1 MKKRIKENIF
11 KALETIK
18 EHKEHKTATVGT
30 VAALSTVVMSA
41 GVYAAE
47 DAASFSIADN
57 VTTAMLNQILT
68 QMTDLIPI
76 VLPVVVACL
85 AFRKGISFLKGQL
98 MSA

>member
-1 MKKRIKENIF
+1 MKKKIRENIF
-11 KALETIK
+11 KALSNLK
-18 EHKEHKTATVGT
+18 NHKTAAVGT
-30 VAALSTVVMSA
+30 VVAVAPLAMSVAAS
-41 GVYAAE
+41 AAE
-47 DAASFSIADN
+47 SGGDVTFSIADN

-98 MSA
+98 MGA